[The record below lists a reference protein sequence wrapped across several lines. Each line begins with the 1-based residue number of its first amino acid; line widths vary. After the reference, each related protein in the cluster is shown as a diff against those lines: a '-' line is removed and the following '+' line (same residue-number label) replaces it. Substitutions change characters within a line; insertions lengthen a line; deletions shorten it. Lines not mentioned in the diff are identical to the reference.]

1 MGDGN
6 LFFKEGLNTH
16 NAYSEKNTHHVG
28 QLSIQKTSSIVYW
41 EEQTRF
47 LKKGH
52 DAIIQLKTI
61 FMFF

>member
-1 MGDGN
+1 MAGADGAVVI
-6 LFFKEGLNTH
+6 
-16 NAYSEKNTHHVG
+16 NARSVKTLLHFHVG